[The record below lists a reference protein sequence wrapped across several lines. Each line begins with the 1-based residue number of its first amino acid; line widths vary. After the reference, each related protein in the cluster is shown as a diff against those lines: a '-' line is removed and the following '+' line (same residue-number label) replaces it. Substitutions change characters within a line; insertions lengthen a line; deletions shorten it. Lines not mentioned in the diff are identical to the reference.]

1 MFSIKAIHQPKEEPP
16 KQDNVI
22 IRVDPSSGLCEFPVP
37 GDAKKHLLPTLV
49 DPEED
54 IVGAPER
61 HTEEL
66 RGEREFDS
74 QFKDFWMPDRLCKV
88 CYGCEDAFTMYRRK
102 HHCRMCGQIFC
113 NQCSSHY
120 IDGVRACRL
129 CHDQISERS
138 MYERHALTLGDNNK
152 LLRRRAAPTN
162 GSHLGPAQDLSPT
175 VSSGLSNDRH
185 PHRDGRSGDRSSN
198 SHSGRGSGQGRSS
211 GLSESGGTFHSQVS
225 SVDNNNNNI
234 TNSTLQQEKDEE
246 DREKKAHVTNLQNR
260 ASAHLE
266 AIVGQLVN
274 NSPCLGM
281 KINVTTTSEKHTSS
295 SPGTHTKTTLSLAEK
310 WKSTIVGLVR
320 EVVSSVDP
328 NVRKG
333 DSLDIRP
340 YVKLKIIPGGS
351 MDECVFVDGV
361 VRLPPSPPSPPLHT
375 HPSLPHPV
383 CLP

>member
-16 KQDNVI
+16 KHDNVI

-37 GDAKKHLLPTLV
+37 GDAKKHLLPMLV

-152 LLRRRAAPTN
+152 LLRRRAAPTG
-162 GSHLGPAQDLSPT
+162 GSVHGSAQDISPT
-175 VSSGLSNDRH
+175 ASTGTSNDRH
-185 PHRDGRSGDRSSN
+185 RHRDGRSGDRGSSSN
-198 SHSGRGSGQGRSS
+198 GGRGSGQGR
-211 GLSESGGTFHSQVS
+211 GTGPSESGGTFHSQVS
-225 SVDNNNNNI
+225 SADSNSST
-234 TNSTLQQEKDEE
+234 TNSAIQQEKDDE

-274 NSPCLGM
+274 NSPCLGVRS
-281 KINVTTTSEKHTSS
+281 NTTSEKNTPTPPTTTAS
-295 SPGTHTKTTLSLAEK
+295 KTTTISFAEK

-361 VRLPPSPPSPPLHT
+361 VGGPHYPLDYFVS
-375 HPSLPHPV
+375 SLT
-383 CLP
+383 